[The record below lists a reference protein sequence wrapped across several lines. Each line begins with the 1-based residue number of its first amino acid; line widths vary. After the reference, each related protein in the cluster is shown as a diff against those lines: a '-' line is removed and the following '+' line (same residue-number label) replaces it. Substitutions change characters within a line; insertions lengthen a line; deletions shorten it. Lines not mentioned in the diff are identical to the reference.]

1 MSLDIVLLV
10 GCASVALVLWWLV
23 VWLVTRHSAGTA
35 AGRPARPALSWPRR
49 RRGHRSGRRRVAPV
63 VLDPVPPV
71 SEVHL
76 TLGWADPAQ
85 VWPALN
91 AENALLAARMSGQI
105 SPIEYRARL
114 ADLARRCEPHSAA
127 DSE

>member
-10 GCASVALVLWWLV
+10 GCASVALALWWLV
-23 VWLVTRHSAGTA
+23 VWLVTRRGAGTV
-35 AGRPARPALSWPRR
+35 AGRPARLALRWPRR
-49 RRGHRSGRRRVAPV
+49 RGRGSGRHRAAPVAP
-63 VLDPVPPV
+63 DPVPPV

-105 SPIEYRARL
+105 TPVEYRARL